1 MVLVSG
7 SLREELI
14 STFRLLTQLK
24 SRESSYPR
32 MPTHRPHLWPASSR
46 GGGSLDTALKSC
58 LCESHSPLR
67 LMGPEVLFRDCPG
80 LQFRLGIPVVLAL
93 GRL

>member
-1 MVLVSG
+1 M
-7 SLREELI
+7 
-14 STFRLLTQLK
+14 
-24 SRESSYPR
+24 
-32 MPTHRPHLWPASSR
+32 
-46 GGGSLDTALKSC
+46 ALKSC

-93 GRL
+93 GRLRKDPRRHDARPHCSLLFWGATIC